1 MFKSNSIKGVLDYF
15 EDKLK
20 DSHPS
25 REIEIYFE
33 LSCESLF
40 GINKS
45 EIILNERKFS
55 ESELLQFRSIVK
67 RLEKNEPIQYIL
79 GEAHFYGE
87 LFKVNPD
94 VLIPRPETE
103 ELVELILSNNPKGR
117 LLDIGTGSGIIP
129 LTIKNNFK
137 ELEVVGVDIS
147 DGAIKVAKQNAENLN
162 IAASFICKDILT
174 DELNE
179 LEFFDVIV
187 SNPPYVLESDK
198 AEMGANVLGFEP
210 GLALFVEDANPLLFY
225 ERICQLSKDLLDD
238 GGFLYFEIHESFG
251 NEIKFLMEKFDFKNV
266 KVIKDLQAKD
276 RIVVGEK

>member
-15 EDKLK
+15 ENKLK
-20 DSHPS
+20 DLQPS

-33 LSCESLF
+33 LCCESLY
-40 GINKS
+40 GLNKS
-45 EIILNERKFS
+45 DIILDERRFS

-87 LFKVNPD
+87 IFKVNSG

-103 ELVELILSNNPKGR
+103 ELVELIINNKPKGR

-129 LTIKNNFK
+129 ITVKNSFK
-137 ELEVVGVDIS
+137 ELDVVGVDVS
-147 DGAIKVAKQNAENLN
+147 KAAIEIAKQNAEKFKVDV
-162 IAASFICKDILT
+162 SFFCRDILT
-174 DELNE
+174 DELANFQ
-179 LEFFDVIV
+179 LFDIIV

-198 AEMGANVLGFEP
+198 SEMSENVLKHEP
-210 GLALFVEDANPLLFY
+210 DIALFVEDEEPLLFY
-225 ERICQLSKDLLDD
+225 ERICYLSKQLLNE

-251 NEIKFLMEKFDFKNV
+251 DEVKSLMEKCGFKDIHL
-266 KVIKDLQAKD
+266 IKDLQAKD
-276 RIVVGEK
+276 RIVMGVK